1 MTPRR
6 LLFLLCVSVLFLSV
20 VHLTRAGSNLIVNES
35 RTRFVLQKDHIDIL
49 FAVENTTGQTRN
61 ASIRLELL
69 DTKDAILSETSETQ
83 TVAPGIQIL
92 RFKMPQVVANLT
104 DLERRDLLW
113 YRLRYRL
120 VETVGSS
127 MLIQNGIISLSEIM
141 PDLFELRV
149 AAADFAREG
158 GSYRARVQARHPFTH
173 SPAPGVQIKG
183 TFTFDENENIKRE
196 ATATTGKDGYA
207 LLNFV
212 MPPALAGSSHGEIRV
227 VG

>member
-35 RTRFVLQKDHIDIL
+35 RTRFVFQKDHIDIL

-104 DLERRDLLW
+104 DLERRDTKLEQIRHDFRERNDAVLN
-113 YRLRYRL
+113 RHARSDRFH
-120 VETVGSS
+120 EP
-127 MLIQNGIISLSEIM
+127 ISQPIPEQI
-141 PDLFELRV
+141 
-149 AAADFAREG
+149 AAFQ
-158 GSYRARVQARHPFTH
+158 VC
-173 SPAPGVQIKG
+173 
-183 TFTFDENENIKRE
+183 
-196 ATATTGKDGYA
+196 
-207 LLNFV
+207 
-212 MPPALAGSSHGEIRV
+212 
-227 VG
+227 